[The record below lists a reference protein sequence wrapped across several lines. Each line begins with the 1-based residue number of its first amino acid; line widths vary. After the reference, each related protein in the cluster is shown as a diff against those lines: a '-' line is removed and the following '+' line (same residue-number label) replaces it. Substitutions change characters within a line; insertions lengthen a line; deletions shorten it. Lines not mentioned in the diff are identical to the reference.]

1 MSDLVGSILIG
12 ILLIVVVFFIFFRLL
27 RMGGKLSATMV
38 AMMVLGI
45 YVPLSIFRWPGGD
58 VFAIHMAMYMV
69 TAYLLGIITSYREK
83 RLAEFPEGEKPRFF
97 HWGPAVI
104 VGFFLFLIVVD
115 GIFVTWATK
124 GMSSDVAAWL
134 LPKPSTGHRVESH
147 FPGTVSKDYQKA
159 QSEYNAYLA
168 QLETQKKR
176 GWNIRKGFVNTPH
189 VGEDQVFQL
198 ELRDKQGK
206 LLSGAEING
215 RFMRPSNSKLD
226 IPFEMKE
233 VSPGLYQSH
242 LSLAY
247 PGNWDLDMHIR
258 RGEEKHLLQ
267 GSTYVEAAR

>member
-12 ILLIVVVFFIFFRLL
+12 ILLIIAVFFIFFRLL
-27 RMGGKLSATMV
+27 RMGGKLSASMV
-38 AMMVLGI
+38 SLLVLGI
-45 YVPLSIFRWPGGD
+45 YVPLSIFKWPGGD
-58 VFAIHMAMYMV
+58 IFAIHMAMYMV
-69 TAYLLGIITSYREK
+69 TAYLLGIISSYREK
-83 RLAEFPEGEKPRFF
+83 RLAELPSGEKAPFF
-97 HWGPAVI
+97 HWGPATI

-115 GIFVTWATK
+115 SIFVTWATQ
-124 GMSSDVAAWL
+124 GVSGDVAAWL
-134 LPKPSTGHRVESH
+134 FPKPRNAGHVESH

-159 QSEYNAYLA
+159 QSEYNAYLE

-176 GWNIRKGFVNTPH
+176 GWQIHKGFTETPH
-189 VGEDQVFQL
+189 VGEDQVFQV

-206 LLSGAEING
+206 LLPGAEING
-215 RFMRPSNSKLD
+215 RFMRPSNSKQD
-226 IPFEMKE
+226 VDFNMKE
-233 VSPGLYQSH
+233 VSPGLYQVH